1 MANPFIPFY
10 IILPDGGT
18 VLTNQLTYPNG
29 LLVSPSAAST
39 QFAADIVY
47 AVGSGVPPPNNF
59 SPRIGVPPLP
69 AASVLN
75 INIESAT
82 FPAGFTVDEDGVQ
95 QIQTS
100 SLGGT
105 VEWRGFFFTEI
116 PNSTFDRDNLQ
127 TRYWIDGFE
136 LPILG
141 DGGSGTAGE
150 KAGFTRAASRTLDGF
165 GFAIRGQSPGSKSQ
179 TGSGLSST
187 WERLYMRIQRVSGT
201 GINWFWNSFGSLHGT
216 ESLLAGLTT
225 AGVIEFYSCGSQVF
239 PGTLICSLT
248 PPINTWCRLDMTY
261 RYSQVIAGNTV
272 AGIFTAYLTQPSGTT
287 SAFSTA
293 GSNGL
298 QSIQVHT
305 SSGVGTTRTIA
316 NTAEIDIDDWSGY
329 SFPLDFQAD
338 GLDWISGSH
347 IKSFIATGFG
357 PSHGAS
363 WVGNYRV
370 LEGIPVFGQSASD
383 SVSTSALDTL
393 DVTTTYADYKLG
405 CAALNVA
412 YFNNSQGS
420 AGTSNLGY
428 SANGATFANAITA
441 AQSQWKTQLFSLG
454 GIITPTPLGTVDLI
468 YQKNST
474 GNESVQALQGT
485 AEFLGAFG
493 PEDDPTQLWPPRQG
507 VHNSP
512 YWDQVTGQSFVRP
525 TSPVSVMGGT
535 YTGNGTGQ
543 DITVTTP
550 IHWFWCRPLT
560 SNTGGTHWWSSMY
573 AGHDQT
579 SRLPTDNRF
588 IRVFRT
594 PASGAVAGT
603 YTIQVSG
610 ANSQCNAAGVVYQWV
625 GFSDLGMRYLL
636 NGAVIHKA
644 ADTSYTNPLAD
655 PSFLPE
661 AAFMVAEETTGSSNA
676 HFYKGTGH
684 ATDTASPITAAA
696 VSTIATFG
704 TGALIT
710 LASDLNADGR
720 SIAYSCWRTN
730 DGISTGAVAITNYT
744 GDGLGNRTITVA
756 LGNRFPFFAL
766 VLPHNGISYF
776 RDPSFT
782 GTASQQVDGTAS
794 ASTGI
799 RGGGAN
805 QLLIGSALNTNAI
818 VYDVFVLPGDTTGPN
833 WSPNPPGV
841 GPPIFPVPTVVPP
854 GTGAFGPTDTKGWW
868 MSTDGFGGNA
878 ALITTPL
885 NPKHPRTWS
894 KIVAFATG
902 TSGMLGGSPGAG
914 VTYNNHLIYAG
925 DDYTVGTDNPPI
937 RIFDGLSDRLMVTA
951 PGVLG
956 TPAKAIMSMILV
968 GTTCYF
974 TTLDSGSSS
983 SDFAGRVFA
992 LDILSTN
999 IVQVGGGFS
1008 GGEVPYTMAYHMGR
1022 LWMGTNQGDGSA
1034 SSVYYFRPGIDT
1046 AWTTDRT
1053 LTTDSAGGACSMASY
1068 GGSLYVGCDAP
1079 NGTAS
1084 KILARNG
1091 VGTWSTSHTAA
1102 TTAQNNGHL
1111 SMMVFEDNLYAG
1123 YWNNTSTSL
1132 VKKFNGTTWST
1143 VYTGAGVT
1151 IRPYIGMFISDG
1163 FLYVVGGG
1171 NGLAAAL
1178 ISTEDGLFWS
1188 DNTPFLTGPLTET
1201 ALPIFGV
1208 IGV

>member
-1 MANPFIPFY
+1 MANPFIPYY
-10 IILPDGGT
+10 IILDRS
-18 VLTNQLTYPNG
+18 VLPEQLTYPQG
-29 LLVSPSAAST
+29 ILLSPSDAAA
-39 QFAADIVY
+39 QYNANIVY

-69 AASVLN
+69 AASLLSIGVT
-75 INIESAT
+75 SAT
-82 FPAGFTVDEDGVQ
+82 FSAGFTVDQDGVQ
-95 QIQTS
+95 QIQSS

-105 VEWRGFFFTEI
+105 IEWRGYFFTEI
-116 PNSTFDRDNLQ
+116 PNATADRDTIQ

-141 DGGSGTAGE
+141 DGGSGDAGE
-150 KAGFTRAASRTLDGF
+150 KAKFTRAASRTLDGF
-165 GFAIRGQSPGSKSQ
+165 GFALRGQSPGEKVHV
-179 TGSGLSST
+179 GSGNFDIWERFYFRINRLSST
-187 WERLYMRIQRVSGT
+187 
-201 GINWFWNSFGSLHGT
+201 GISWIWNSHNSAHGT
-216 ESLLAGLTT
+216 EALVAGITPSGNL
-225 AGVIEFYSCGSQVF
+225 EFYSLGNQVF
-239 PGTLICSLT
+239 PGSLLGTLT
-248 PPINTWCRLDMTY
+248 PPFNTWCRLDL
-261 RYSQVIAGNTV
+261 TV
-272 AGIFTAYLTQPSGTT
+272 RFRTGIDTSGGISAYLTAPLGTT
-287 SAFSTA
+287 SFFATGG
-293 GSNGL
+293 GSGL
-298 QSIQVHT
+298 QSIGTHANSAIGT
-305 SSGVGTTRTIA
+305 SRTIA
-316 NTAEIDIDDWSGY
+316 NTGEVDVDDWCGY
-329 SFPLDFQAD
+329 SFPLLFRYD
-338 GLDWISGSH
+338 GLDWVSGSH
-347 IKSFIATGFG
+347 VRSITATGYG
-357 PSHGAS
+357 PMHGGS
-363 WVGNYRV
+363 WSGDYRV
-370 LEGIPVFGQSASD
+370 LAGIPIFGQSASD
-383 SVSTSALDTL
+383 SVSTSATDTL
-393 DVTTTYADYKLG
+393 DVVTNYADYKLG
-405 CAALNVA
+405 CVALNVA
-412 YFNNSQGS
+412 YFNNAQGS

-428 SANGATFANAITA
+428 NANGATSANAITA
-441 AQSQWKTQLFSLG
+441 AQSQWRTQLFSLG
-454 GIITPTPLGTVDLI
+454 GVVTPTPLGTVDLI

-485 AEFLGAFG
+485 AEFLGSFG

-507 VHNSP
+507 THNAP
-512 YWDQVTGQSFVRP
+512 YWDQSIGQSFVRP

-535 YTGNGTGQ
+535 YIGNGTGQ

-560 SNTGGTHWWSSMY
+560 GNTGGAHWWSSMY

-588 IRVFRT
+588 IQVFRT
-594 PASGAVAGT
+594 PSSGTTSGT

-610 ANSQCNAAGVVYQWV
+610 ANTQCNANGVVYQWV

-636 NGAVIHKA
+636 NGAAIHKA
-644 ADTSYTNPLAD
+644 ADTSYVNPLAD

-661 AAFMVAEETTGSSNA
+661 AAFIVAEETTGASNA
-676 HFYKGTGH
+676 HLYKGTGH
-684 ATDTASPITAAA
+684 GTDTASPITTSVA
-696 VSTIATFG
+696 STIATFG
-704 TGALIT
+704 TGALTT
-710 LASDLNADGR
+710 LASDLNAEGR
-720 SIAYSCWRTN
+720 SIAYSCWRAN

-766 VLPHNGISYF
+766 VVPHNGISYF

-782 GTASQQVDGTAS
+782 GTISQQVDGTAS

-799 RGGGAN
+799 RGGGTN
-805 QLLIGSALNTNAI
+805 QLLVGSALNTNAI

-833 WSPNPPGV
+833 WSPNPPSI
-841 GPPIFPVPTVVPP
+841 GPPIFPVPTVVPT

-868 MSTDGFGGNA
+868 LSANGFGGSA

-894 KIVAFATG
+894 KIAAFAAG

-937 RIFDGLSDRLMVTA
+937 RIFDGLSDRLLVTA
-951 PGVLG
+951 PGVAN

-974 TTLDSGSSS
+974 TTLDSGSSA

-992 LDILSTN
+992 LDILSAN
-999 IVQVGGGFS
+999 VVQVGGGFS
-1008 GGEVPYTMAYHMGR
+1008 GGEVPYTLVYHMGR
-1022 LWMGTNQGDGSA
+1022 LWLGTNKGNGTA
-1034 SSVYYFRPGIDT
+1034 GTVYFFRPGIDT
-1046 AWTTDRT
+1046 TWSTDHT
-1053 LTTDSAGGACSMASY
+1053 LSTDSAGGACSMASY
-1068 GGSLYVGCDAP
+1068 KGTLYVGCDA
-1079 NGTAS
+1079 AS
-1084 KILARNG
+1084 GSGAKILARTG

-1111 SMMVFEDNLYAG
+1111 SMLVFENNLYTG

-1132 VKKFNGTTWST
+1132 VKQFDGTTWTS

-1151 IRPYIGMFISDG
+1151 IRPYIGMFISDDV
-1163 FLYVVGGG
+1163 LYVVGGG
-1171 NGLAAAL
+1171 NGLAASL
-1178 ISTEDGLFWS
+1178 VSTEDGLIWS